1 MPRVALR
8 GRPDRAGGAVEGD
21 AASPR
26 ARTRVAKAKTVIPG
40 RLWSPAYVALGSNLS
55 DPAQQVRAAFDRLA
69 QLPDTHL
76 IARSRLYRTAPL
88 GPQDQPEFVN
98 ACAGV
103 ITQLEPEALLA
114 ALVGIERA
122 MGKVPP
128 PVRWGA
134 RVIDL
139 DLLLYA
145 GERRAGPGLELPHP
159 RMHERNFVLYPLA
172 EIAPS
177 LELPGRGR
185 IAELAGRVGGQ
196 GLAAL

>member
-1 MPRVALR
+1 MNPV
-8 GRPDRAGGAVEGD
+8 
-21 AASPR
+21 
-26 ARTRVAKAKTVIPG
+26 T
-40 RLWSPAYVALGSNLS
+40 LWSPAYVALGSNLC
-55 DPAQQVRAAFDRLA
+55 DPPQQVLGAFERIA
-69 QLPDTHL
+69 QLPHTDL
-76 IARSRLYRTAPL
+76 IARSRLYRSAPL

-114 ALVGIERA
+114 ALVAIERA
-122 MGKVPP
+122 LGKVPP

-139 DLLLYA
+139 DLLLYV
-145 GERRAGPGLELPHP
+145 GQGRAGPGLELPHP

-172 EIAPS
+172 EIAPA

-185 IAELAGRVGGQ
+185 VAELAERVGGQ
-196 GLAAL
+196 GLVAL